1 MLCEYGYGEAESIL
15 DEWNLMYKWGPRVNQ
30 APAYPAMKDHRGAA
44 CYAGVLC
51 GLQEQS
57 DVAAGAYFEADVVK
71 EFCGIF
77 DVDGMCIGGLT
88 KGEEY
93 FATVKPTKGFYAF
106 KRFNT
111 LYRLGEQ
118 VALCGDAKPI
128 YATAAAGADGVG
140 MMVANVCDEGCEVA
154 LELSGVTTPICI
166 RLTDERHTDEKIMTL
181 AITGDVTVTLPMAPQ
196 SFVYVGTDLADPEAV
211 EVCL

>member
-1 MLCEYGYGEAESIL
+1 MGSW
-15 DEWNLMYKWGPRVNQ
+15 D
-30 APAYPAMKDHRGAA
+30 PAVQPTFYPAMKDHRGAA
-44 CYAGVLC
+44 FYASVLAA
-51 GLQEQS
+51 LQTQT
-57 DVAAGAYFEADVVK
+57 DMTLAHYFEADVVK

-88 KGEEY
+88 DGEAY

-118 VALCGDAKPI
+118 VALCGDDMPV

-140 MMVANVCDEGCEVA
+140 VMVANVSDEAREITLDLQGI
-154 LELSGVTTPICI
+154 TTPVCVRITDETH
-166 RLTDERHTDEKIMTL
+166 TDERILALTAQGNLTL
-181 AITGDVTVTLPMAPQ
+181 TLPMAPQ
-196 SFVYVGTDLADPEAV
+196 AFAYVGTDLPDPVAP
-211 EVCL
+211 EVNL